1 MQDSSELQ
9 LLVLDGRY
17 KTTTVVAGQLP
28 QWLEDN
34 YYGWIMA
41 IPIAWGIS
49 AKEWLLGDGINKI
62 DVSNSVVR
70 KWIVAYGQWHQWT
83 L

>member
-1 MQDSSELQ
+1 MDRTNMNWNMQDSSELQ

-41 IPIAWGIS
+41 IPIA
-49 AKEWLLGDGINKI
+49 
-62 DVSNSVVR
+62 
-70 KWIVAYGQWHQWT
+70 
-83 L
+83 